1 MSFIFL
7 ELSSG
12 VACII
17 LRLVVCQLLHLLLF
31 SPILKAVFSPRVSF
45 VVQELLSLI
54 RSHLFIFALISN
66 ILGGW
71 SEDPAVMYVGECFAY
86 VLL

>member
-1 MSFIFL
+1 MSVASFASIF
-7 ELSSG
+7 SHSG
-12 VACII
+12 GC
-17 LRLVVCQLLHLLLF
+17 LFTLL
-31 SPILKAVFSPRVSF
+31 IVSYK
-45 VVQELLSLI
+45 QKLLSLI

-86 VLL
+86 VLLGVLWFLVLRLDL